1 MILIGRKLFMFFR
14 NTITNNIQLACVVQ
28 RIWLLISN
36 ICHGL
41 LAGLALAHLLFVLSS
56 HPMDWAKVINGMS
69 LAGETMSS
77 APTTSPSSASTASG
91 IELPTM
97 ASSGDRGT
105 GSDGSTTSGSGPG
118 SSDAMAFIGDY
129 AGFAEI
135 YLNTFYCLAIIC
147 LVSVFDR

>member
-1 MILIGRKLFMFFR
+1 M
-14 NTITNNIQLACVVQ
+14 
-28 RIWLLISN
+28 
-36 ICHGL
+36 

-69 LAGETMSS
+69 LAGETVSS
-77 APTTSPSSASTASG
+77 TAQPPAASTPSA
-91 IELPTM
+91 IDID
-97 ASSGDRGT
+97 SGDRGT
-105 GSDGSTTSGSGPG
+105 ESGESSSPSAAASGLALI
-118 SSDAMAFIGDY
+118 SDY